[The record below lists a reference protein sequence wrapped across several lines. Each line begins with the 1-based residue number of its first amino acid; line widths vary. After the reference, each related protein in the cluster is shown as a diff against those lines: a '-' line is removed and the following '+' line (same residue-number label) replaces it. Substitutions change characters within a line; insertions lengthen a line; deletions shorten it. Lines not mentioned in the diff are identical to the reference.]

1 MNVPS
6 LIEQVVVNMRGK
18 GSYVGA
24 SNVGTTW
31 TIVSKNSLKSGEWV
45 DIGSASYQIVTATP
59 TQFTFETEDAVPA
72 NGSWTAKAPFFDFG
86 DRIEIN
92 SRLVNMKSEPYRYWK
107 YPLIMLRLPYGDR
120 QLNSGLHQFNL
131 NVLIVMY
138 TDKSYNSRQRY
149 NNVIVPVLEPLF
161 ESFLKHVRLSGLFSV
176 SGAIE
181 HTRVDRLFWG
191 SSDRPQDRMQ
201 GNIASVFSDP
211 LDAIELIDLKLN
223 VINNKCI

>member
-1 MNVPS
+1 MNIPS
-6 LIEQVVVNMRGK
+6 LIEQVVINMRAK
-18 GSYVGA
+18 GSYAAASKVGD
-24 SNVGTTW
+24 VW
-31 TIVSKNSLKSGEWV
+31 TIVSRNDLAAGEWIE
-45 DIGSASYQIVTATP
+45 IGSDSYQVASAAHN
-59 TQFTFETEDAVPA
+59 QFTIQTSDTIPA

-92 SRLVNMKSEPYRYWK
+92 SRLVNKNNEPYKHWK
-107 YPLIMLRLPYGDR
+107 YPLIMLRLPAADR

-138 TDKSYNSRQRY
+138 TEKHQSSKQRY
-149 NNVIVPVLEPLF
+149 NNVIVPVLEPIY
-161 ESFLKHVRLSGLFSV
+161 EEFLGHVRLSGLFSV

-191 SSDRPQDRMQ
+191 TSESPQDRMK